1 MVYLLSLGAAFAN
14 ALTSVLQRMGVE
26 SAPNASE
33 MKFSLLTYAVRKSV
47 WLLGFAVMIASFILQ
62 AIALHIGRLSQV
74 QPILTTELLFLVV
87 ILAVWFR
94 FRVGVKEWLS
104 ATAAAVGLAGF
115 LSIAEPGGGNRIPD
129 TSEWILTG
137 SLCVAA
143 IVVAVL
149 LTRTGP
155 RWWRAA
161 MFGSGSA
168 IGFALTAS
176 FTKVVT
182 NYVANDWV
190 TVFRH
195 WQTYGL
201 ATSGVLSVF
210 LAQNAYHAG
219 PIAASQST
227 IVLLD
232 PLASIFIGVGLFG
245 DQLRTAGAA
254 GPLEAL
260 SLLIMFAGAASLS
273 RSALVSGMKGDDAQY
288 HEMLS
293 LRHKSL
299 GRDDPLPPDVV
310 GPSPCP
316 PS

>member
-1 MVYLLSLGAAFAN
+1 MVYVLSLGAAFAN

-33 MKFSLLTYAVRKSV
+33 MKLSLLTHAVRKGV
-47 WLLGFAVMIASFILQ
+47 WLLGFAVMIASFVFQ
-62 AIALHIGRLSQV
+62 GVALHIGRLSQV

-94 FRVGVKEWLS
+94 FKVGVKEWLG
-104 ATAAAVGLAGF
+104 AAAAAVGLAGF
-115 LSIAEPGGGNRIPD
+115 LTIAEPRGGNRLPT
-129 TSEWILTG
+129 TSEWILTAV
-137 SLCVAA
+137 LCGVAITIA
-143 IVVAVL
+143 IL

-161 MFGSGSA
+161 MFGSASA
-168 IGFALTAS
+168 VGFAFTAS
-176 FTKVVT
+176 LTKVVT

-195 WQTYGL
+195 WETYGL

-232 PLASIFIGVGLFG
+232 PLASIFIGISLFG

-260 SLLIMFAGAASLS
+260 SLLIMFVGAASLS
-273 RSALVSGMKGDDAQY
+273 RSPLISGMKGDDPQY

-293 LRHKSL
+293 LR
-299 GRDDPLPPDVV
+299 GRSYDRDGPFSHDVI
-310 GPSPCP
+310 GPSSCA
-316 PS
+316 